1 MIPRPFSGKLRKL
14 KKSGSYLRKKKKA
27 NIFREILFMSYDA
40 AVNLLSKINFSTTP
54 WNNNN
59 FLS

>member
-54 WNNNN
+54 
-59 FLS
+59 